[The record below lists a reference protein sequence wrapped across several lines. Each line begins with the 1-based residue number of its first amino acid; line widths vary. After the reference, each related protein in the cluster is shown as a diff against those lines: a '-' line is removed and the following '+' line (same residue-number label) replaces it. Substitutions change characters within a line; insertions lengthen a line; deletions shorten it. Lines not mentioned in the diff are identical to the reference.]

1 MKKCYATLLLAAL
14 CSTATLA
21 QQQDSLITQPAAGE
35 TINLYRTTT
44 GYESV
49 YYYAVDHQS
58 TGDWQRMVFGE
69 DGAVYLENPI
79 NSIYTQ
85 TWIKGY
91 RTEGD
96 TIAFQ
101 LPQAIFS
108 EEDVF
113 SGDTRYGYLERVR
126 PGERNGKQTLVPNE
140 DPADQV
146 LKYVWHGDSLKMVL
160 PDGELIGMCLASGS
174 WTSYAE
180 ATYKGVRMDNNTMVP
195 PASATVND
203 GLMLYMDMEGQSQLY
218 PVRYALDGS
227 DVYLGDL
234 SANVKGYWIK
244 GTMDGTTVTF
254 PATSFVGI
262 DTLTACYVYA
272 SSAVVGKG
280 KDEMGTEF
288 DKACFSGE
296 PLVFTYD
303 ADNNSLSTKGI
314 LMVHKSMDDD
324 RSTNI
329 FDAYRYALISRWD
342 KKPAAPMPPKLTAY
356 QPYDPNPWGGPGGLQ
371 YSLSYYSADFNYL
384 DPSCLYYN
392 LYIDGEVVTF
402 SPDDYANLK
411 EEMTDVPYAFTDGY
425 EFYKYDENDR
435 TIYFYKEVKEKI
447 GMEAFYID
455 GDVRLGS
462 GVAEYYPNGVPDG
475 IDISEASMKQIE
487 RVEYRD
493 LSGRVVSRPAKGIFV
508 RTITY
513 SDGSRATRK
522 VVK

>member
-21 QQQDSLITQPAAGE
+21 QQQDSLITQPAPGE

-108 EEDVF
+108 EEDFF

-160 PDGELIGMCLASGS
+160 PEGELIGMCLASGS

-254 PATSFVGI
+254 PRHLLRRHRHPDGMLCLCLFCRGGQ
-262 DTLTACYVYA
+262 
-272 SSAVVGKG
+272 GKG
-280 KDEMGTEF
+280 
-288 DKACFSGE
+288 
-296 PLVFTYD
+296 
-303 ADNNSLSTKGI
+303 
-314 LMVHKSMDDD
+314 
-324 RSTNI
+324 R
-329 FDAYRYALISRWD
+329 
-342 KKPAAPMPPKLTAY
+342 
-356 QPYDPNPWGGPGGLQ
+356 
-371 YSLSYYSADFNYL
+371 
-384 DPSCLYYN
+384 
-392 LYIDGEVVTF
+392 
-402 SPDDYANLK
+402 
-411 EEMTDVPYAFTDGY
+411 DGY
-425 EFYKYDENDR
+425 
-435 TIYFYKEVKEKI
+435 
-447 GMEAFYID
+447 
-455 GDVRLGS
+455 
-462 GVAEYYPNGVPDG
+462 
-475 IDISEASMKQIE
+475 
-487 RVEYRD
+487 RV
-493 LSGRVVSRPAKGIFV
+493 
-508 RTITY
+508 
-513 SDGSRATRK
+513 
-522 VVK
+522 

>member
-21 QQQDSLITQPAAGE
+21 QQQDSLITHPAAGE

-160 PDGELIGMCLASGS
+160 PEGELIGMCLPADHGRAMPRPPTRVCA
-174 WTSYAE
+174 WTTTQWYH
-180 ATYKGVRMDNNTMVP
+180 RQVP
-195 PASATVND
+195 RS
-203 GLMLYMDMEGQSQLY
+203 
-218 PVRYALDGS
+218 
-227 DVYLGDL
+227 
-234 SANVKGYWIK
+234 
-244 GTMDGTTVTF
+244 TTV
-254 PATSFVGI
+254 
-262 DTLTACYVYA
+262 
-272 SSAVVGKG
+272 
-280 KDEMGTEF
+280 
-288 DKACFSGE
+288 
-296 PLVFTYD
+296 
-303 ADNNSLSTKGI
+303 
-314 LMVHKSMDDD
+314 
-324 RSTNI
+324 
-329 FDAYRYALISRWD
+329 
-342 KKPAAPMPPKLTAY
+342 
-356 QPYDPNPWGGPGGLQ
+356 
-371 YSLSYYSADFNYL
+371 
-384 DPSCLYYN
+384 
-392 LYIDGEVVTF
+392 
-402 SPDDYANLK
+402 
-411 EEMTDVPYAFTDGY
+411 
-425 EFYKYDENDR
+425 
-435 TIYFYKEVKEKI
+435 
-447 GMEAFYID
+447 
-455 GDVRLGS
+455 
-462 GVAEYYPNGVPDG
+462 
-475 IDISEASMKQIE
+475 
-487 RVEYRD
+487 
-493 LSGRVVSRPAKGIFV
+493 
-508 RTITY
+508 
-513 SDGSRATRK
+513 
-522 VVK
+522 